1 MSELAQWA
9 SNVKWSEYVVDDE
22 VTALLTK
29 LKARIESYG
38 GDGETR
44 IKLVAVG
51 DGAVGKTSLLI
62 AFAKGT
68 FPDTYVPT
76 VFENYTASIQSGDR
90 TVLLHLWDTAG
101 QEDYDRLRPLSYPGA
116 DIVLLCFSLV
126 TESSFESVKEK
137 WSPEVEHYVPDVPTI
152 LVGTKADL
160 RDSKTP
166 DPSTGE
172 FAPVSDE
179 QVNSLVKEIN
189 ARAFI
194 PVSAKTG
201 TNLPKVFDQAVAI
214 VLQHRRDLGE
224 DDGPA
229 PSPSTPSD
237 GDGIVFR
244 PSTTPAN
251 RRGGCV
257 LI

>member
-1 MSELAQWA
+1 MAQLAEWA

-22 VTALLTK
+22 VAALLTK

-76 VFENYTASIQSGDR
+76 VFENYTASIQSGER

-126 TESSFESVKEK
+126 TESSFDSVREK

-160 RDSKTP
+160 RDAKIP

-172 FAPVSDE
+172 FAPVSDD
-179 QVNSLVKEIN
+179 QVNHLVKEIN
-189 ARAFI
+189 AQSFV

-201 TNLPKVFDQAVAI
+201 NNLKKVFEQAVSI
-214 VLQHRRDLGE
+214 VLQHRREMGE
-224 DDGPA
+224 DDNPGKDSA
-229 PSPSTPSD
+229 AGDD
-237 GDGIVFR
+237 GGIVFK
-244 PSTTPAN
+244 PSTTPS
-251 RRGGCV
+251 RRGCV
-257 LI
+257 LV